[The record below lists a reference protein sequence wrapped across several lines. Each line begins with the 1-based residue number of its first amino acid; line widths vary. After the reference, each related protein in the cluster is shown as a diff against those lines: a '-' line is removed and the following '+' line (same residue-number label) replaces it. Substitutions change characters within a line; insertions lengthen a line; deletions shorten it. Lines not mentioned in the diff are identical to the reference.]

1 MEIGKE
7 NLRTRTARLSRVS
20 WALLKLSLLVNYAV
34 TQVFKPVFH
43 VNWCTVMPNEYFV
56 RDHSKFNLTI
66 TELNCLYSE
75 SEDKSGERTRTARF
89 SLQTTRRRQKNNW

>member
-1 MEIGKE
+1 
-7 NLRTRTARLSRVS
+7 
-20 WALLKLSLLVNYAV
+20 
-34 TQVFKPVFH
+34 
-43 VNWCTVMPNEYFV
+43 MPNEYFV